1 MSCSE
6 TFTSADGPLRITN
19 LDLRESLSGPFV
31 GGVHT
36 PTHRKRCQEWA
47 KSICDHINSSCGVDL
62 KVVGMEF
69 SLSSRGYVLLEGPA
83 SDKNYALLRRPD
95 IGRKLVAK
103 LYFPDHWRTEYILT
117 PLSNPDQPA
126 ERKVTQREV
135 VRRVT
140 LERPWPSEVI
150 EVLNREGS
158 FRVRVFY
165 RGDGDGED
173 LAKEAFASFFARLKD
188 AGEGVVEWQAA
199 ITFVKSNLE
208 DNHPSAQYSEEEM
221 IPPPAPLRLGGI
233 QTFGRKTFASLTS
246 SFGPGSSTKSSIVE
260 PVHKRDHSAESD
272 TPSKKIRS
280 KFVFKKLTKP
290 YVAPYSMPS
299 LIPGPSSLTAAS
311 SSSTHVASTPSPPTP
326 APQTG
331 AVAPVIEEHA
341 TSPPSPPAGA
351 VIPVVE
357 KSTVEKDVIVRLLDE
372 DIAAYEEQLEKI
384 TAQLV
389 KKRTL
394 RAYYAQGP

>member
-47 KSICDHINSSCGVDL
+47 KSICDHINSRYARTDRAANRSLKDVPSTYDSCGVDL

-69 SLSSRGYVLLEGPA
+69 SLSSRGYVLLEGTAPE
-83 SDKNYALLRRPD
+83 KNYALLRRPD

-126 ERKVTQREV
+126 ERKVTQGEV

-140 LERPWPSEVI
+140 LERPWPSEVV

-158 FRVRVFY
+158 FRVRVIY
-165 RGDGDGED
+165 RGDGEGED

-221 IPPPAPLRLGGI
+221 IPPPAPLRRGGI

-272 TPSKKIRS
+272 TPSKKIRP
-280 KFVFKKLTKP
+280 KFVFKKLTEP
-290 YVAPYSMPS
+290 
-299 LIPGPSSLTAAS
+299 
-311 SSSTHVASTPSPPTP
+311 
-326 APQTG
+326 
-331 AVAPVIEEHA
+331 
-341 TSPPSPPAGA
+341 
-351 VIPVVE
+351 
-357 KSTVEKDVIVRLLDE
+357 
-372 DIAAYEEQLEKI
+372 
-384 TAQLV
+384 
-389 KKRTL
+389 
-394 RAYYAQGP
+394 